1 MFKIDLRGLEKL
13 QREVEEAAS
22 AFADV
27 EASLVFN
34 PSDPTAVEVAMAD
47 ADRFV
52 DEIEARYSRN
62 DLVAQLGEQFRE
74 GLRAMILERASICR
88 VEGGEENMP
97 EAGIATERL
106 DEIRETVLELQ
117 AIDYQTMQRPL
128 RYLARLLRSSELADI
143 VGPLISNIDLDAW
156 LDRGNATQGSMIGS
170 AVLEWP
176 DNTEDELG
184 LTIILIERMAE
195 DANFAISFSGTF
207 YYSGNNTISSSL
219 RKMAGG
225 MLVPFERKFAR
236 HVRAKLSLP
245 RSTISSERIM
255 NQFTFNNSTVGAV
268 QTGDSSVANV
278 TTHSVQN
285 DNAQLSAALER
296 LSVEL
301 AKVTALPGHDK
312 DEIVELISDAR
323 AELAREKPSNA
334 KLKAILPMVGAAV
347 GLVSDLGGAY
357 GAVQLAATALGYSV

>member
-13 QREVEEAAS
+13 QREVDEAAS

-27 EASLVFN
+27 EARLVFD

-52 DEIEARYSRN
+52 DEIEGRYPRN
-62 DLVAQLGEQFRE
+62 DLVAQLGAQFRE
-74 GLRAMILERASICR
+74 GLRAIVLERASICR
-88 VEGGEENMP
+88 VEGREAHMP
-97 EAGIATERL
+97 EVGITTERL
-106 DEIRETVLELQ
+106 EEIRETVLELQ
-117 AIDYQTMQRPL
+117 SIDYQTMQRPL
-128 RYLARLLRSSELADI
+128 RYLARLLRSSELGDI
-143 VGPLISNIDLDAW
+143 VDPLTRDIDLEAW
-156 LDRGNATQGSMIGS
+156 LDRGNATQSSMIGS

-176 DNTEDELG
+176 DSVEDELG
-184 LTIILIERMAE
+184 LTILLIERMAE
-195 DANFAISFSGTF
+195 DPNFAISFSGTF
-207 YYSGNNTISSSL
+207 YYSGSNTYTSSL

-245 RSTISSERIM
+245 RSSASSGQIM
-255 NQFTFNNSTVGAV
+255 NQFTFHNSTVGAV

-278 TTHSVQN
+278 TTHTVQN
-285 DNAQLSAALER
+285 DNAQLAAALER

-301 AKVTALPGHDK
+301 AKVTALPNHDK
-312 DEIVELISDAR
+312 DEILELVSDAR
-323 AELAREKPSNA
+323 AELAKEKPSSA
-334 KLKAILPMVGAAV
+334 KLRAILPMVGAAV

-357 GAVQLAATALGYSV
+357 GAVQLAATALGYSL